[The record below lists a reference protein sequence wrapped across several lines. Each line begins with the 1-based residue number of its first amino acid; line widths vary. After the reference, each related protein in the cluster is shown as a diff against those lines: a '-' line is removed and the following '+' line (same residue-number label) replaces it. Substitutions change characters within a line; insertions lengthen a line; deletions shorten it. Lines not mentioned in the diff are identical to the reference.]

1 MKRFLRLVMG
11 VGVIAIL
18 APALALAL
26 PNGIMNLLPWSS
38 GPSSGV
44 SLTPAMAAVDRDIQ
58 LTELESTSTSPPLTD
73 LTPSSTETAPTRD
86 IDASSEIT
94 TTTAEG
100 NESER
105 RATDVESTSGDQ
117 APTSTTETS
126 NPPAEPSTTSASI
139 PNTSE
144 TITGQACPCTV
155 TGVVELKGEVSLQ
168 GDLIVEG
175 GTLVARPGVNVNGNG
190 FQIMFI
196 SGGKA
201 DFQGTEVFTWSD
213 RGTKQNLDRDIVFK
227 NLRRIMWMNG
237 GGTSTLKYFKVADSG
252 TSSLGDYPLHWHLN
266 GNSTRGTLVEGVVVV
281 NGKNHAY
288 VPHGSHGIA
297 FKDVIAKNTRGDA
310 FWWDPPG
317 SNESCDFQKFCTVD
331 NSNDI
336 RIEHALVDGVDA
348 ASGSRGFRLAGFLLG
363 AGSGNSIRNSAA
375 INVSPGHIKDCAG
388 FQWPEHANGNTGGN
402 VWTFVNNYSRN
413 PSGCHGIFVWQ
424 NDSNSHLIDGF
435 SGAGI
440 DHGAYKNF
448 YEYVNVN
455 VPYFEVHAAGVK
467 VKGGSVDIVSTR
479 SHRSDVVPTAE
490 FTGTSIRRFI
500 VQNGNGEEPG
510 HYVLNNTGLT
520 CGDIEYENALSGTTV
535 MVDGTECGT

>member
-1 MKRFLRLVMG
+1 MRRSLRLLMG

-18 APALALAL
+18 APALAVAL
-26 PNGIMNLLPWSS
+26 PNGIINLLPWSS
-38 GPSSGV
+38 EPSPDV
-44 SLTPAMAAVDRDIQ
+44 SLAPAMAAIDRDIQ
-58 LTELESTSTSPPLTD
+58 PTELESTSTNPPSAD

-86 IDASSEIT
+86 IDSSGETT
-94 TTTAEG
+94 TTTAES
-100 NESER
+100 NDSEH
-105 RATDVESTSGDQ
+105 RASDDKSSNGDQ
-117 APTSTTETS
+117 EPTSTTGTS
-126 NPPAEPSTTSASI
+126 NPPESSTTSTSRRTASGPI
-139 PNTSE
+139 TS
-144 TITGQACPCTV
+144 QACPCTV
-155 TGVVELKGEVSLQ
+155 TGTVELKGDVSLQ
-168 GDLIVEG
+168 GDLIVDG

-190 FQIMFI
+190 FQIMFMN
-196 SGGKA
+196 GGKA
-201 DFQGTEVFTWSD
+201 DFQGSKVFTWSD
-213 RGTKQNLDRDIVFK
+213 RGAKQNLDRDVVFRDM
-227 NLRRIMWMNG
+227 RRIIWMNG

-266 GNSTRGTLVEGVVVV
+266 GNSTKGTLVEGVVVV
-281 NGKNHAY
+281 GGKNHAY

-297 FKDVIAKNTRGDA
+297 FKDIIAKSTRGHA

-317 SNESCDFQKFCTVD
+317 SNESCDFQKYCTVD

-336 RIEHALVDGVDA
+336 QVEHALVDGVDA

-402 VWTFVNNYSRN
+402 VWRFVNNHSRN

-424 NDSNSHLIDGF
+424 NDSNSHVIDGF
-435 SGAGI
+435 TGAGI

-448 YEYVNVN
+448 YEYVDVN

-467 VKGGSVDIVSTR
+467 VEGGSIDIVSTR
-479 SHRSDVVPTAE
+479 GHRSDVVPTAE
-490 FTGTSIRRFI
+490 FNGTSIDRFI

-510 HYVLNNTGLT
+510 HYVLSNTGLT

-535 MVDGTECGT
+535 IIDGTDCGA